1 PNHHLRVSRPT
12 SLHGLFV
19 DSSCRAGEGNFEICS
34 LSRPVSTP
42 TLMLVAKRVK
52 QWVEPLLYRV
62 IALGYSGPIPPFFT
76 DDIMSSLVRLKPPTF
91 FHNAVHHLLLFGVS
105 EVQQDIL
112 ALCSGVQDLCLFGT
126 FHALIPV
133 IQSLALRRLQAHCVS
148 MPPPTLRMSLQ
159 LTHLYLCGHPKDP
172 GATCTALATLP
183 SLTHFAVDNLA
194 LVSHKILGLSPS
206 IRVMVFFDHSSSVH
220 TDEVLDSQVTHD
232 VRFVAMPTRNFV
244 DDWYAAIERGV
255 DYWSDAESFVAK
267 RRSGEIDSVYYVDMI

>member
-1 PNHHLRVSRPT
+1 MAC
-12 SLHGLFV
+12 
-19 DSSCRAGEGNFEICS
+19 SSILPAELEREIFEICS

-52 QWVEPLLYRV
+52 QW
-62 IALGYSGPIPPFFT
+62 YSPWDTPVQSPPFFT
-76 DDIMSSLVRLKPPTF
+76 DDIMSSLVRLKPRTF

-148 MPPPTLRMSLQ
+148 MPPPTL
-159 LTHLYLCGHPKDP
+159 HP

-244 DDWYAAIERGV
+244 DDWYAAIERGGGLL
-255 DYWSDAESFVAK
+255 E
-267 RRSGEIDSVYYVDMI
+267 